1 MLAWTLNAVAG
12 IEVSQTLPTSGTP
25 EHRYTMMNAQ
35 GYYCNA
41 TTSPT
46 KDSDKY
52 AQFAF
57 YSSDKADTYYV
68 YNVTA
73 KKWLGYDQKNSYT
86 AQTGFVKMTTKKSQA
101 SEFKITEINGDCYE
115 IQPYTANGVAAIYL
129 NWYRGVGA
137 DNPEN
142 GTVTLGLW
150 TDNGNND
157 KGSKW
162 SFKEV
167 GVKHNY
173 TLFSDGMPSSAVV
186 TINGKEF
193 RGLMRKATRRSNS
206 RAWRPRM
213 WL

>member
-73 KKWLGYDQKNSYT
+73 KSGW
-86 AQTGFVKMTTKKSQA
+86 ATTKK
-101 SEFKITEINGDCYE
+101 T
-115 IQPYTANGVAAIYL
+115 
-129 NWYRGVGA
+129 
-137 DNPEN
+137 
-142 GTVTLGLW
+142 
-150 TDNGNND
+150 
-157 KGSKW
+157 
-162 SFKEV
+162 
-167 GVKHNY
+167 
-173 TLFSDGMPSSAVV
+173 
-186 TINGKEF
+186 
-193 RGLMRKATRRSNS
+193 ATRPK
-206 RAWRPRM
+206 RA
-213 WL
+213 LSK